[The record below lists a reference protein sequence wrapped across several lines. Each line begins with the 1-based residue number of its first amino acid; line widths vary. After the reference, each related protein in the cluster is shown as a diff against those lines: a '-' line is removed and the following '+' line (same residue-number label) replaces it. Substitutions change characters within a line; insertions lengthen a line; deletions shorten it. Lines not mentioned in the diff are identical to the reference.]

1 MNRRYLII
9 LLAIFIVPS
18 MTARRRK
25 LIVMREN
32 LQAPQVTPQAQQTK
46 TAPVSA
52 TPVSATP
59 APQTEESKKQTP
71 LVPQEEPP
79 PTEPTE
85 LETDTEPTLEQEEL
99 PDLPTTEELKPLEE
113 PQEPLEEKKP
123 DEPEKKEKPKEIFLN
138 FENADLASFVHY
150 IAQLKNINL
159 IPDPKIAGN
168 KISLTIRKPLTIEGA
183 WNIFLTVLEMSNFSI
198 VKVGPV
204 HKIIPKAQKLT
215 EPLPTYI
222 NVAADTLPDSDLTI
236 RFVTFLNNIP
246 IEKIEPLLKSMLS
259 QPSQIIK
266 HPNAN
271 GFVITD
277 KSYNIKS
284 AMQVVQE
291 LDRSDVKQSV
301 TVMKL
306 KRANAAEV
314 KTLFDSLMQK
324 DKGQH
329 PLARLLGRK
338 PESSVEYFPPTTKI
352 IAEERTNSLIL
363 LGDQKSIKKIEDFIL
378 KHVDTELQGVKSPI
392 HVYELKHTDVEQIHA
407 ILVDMAGD
415 KQGEST
421 AAKHGGIRGGL
432 KYFKPMKFSMD
443 KSNNRLIVSSTD
455 DEDWKLLK
463 KTIHDLDKPQPQV
476 AIETLIVSID
486 FTNAKKLGSQIR
498 NKKHG
503 QLGNNMNF
511 QAANLASVVKNEDDQ
526 SILGNLLN
534 LVTFG
539 QGSTVLTFGKHAN
552 VWSIIRMLKTQVNT
566 TVISQP
572 FITTTNMR
580 KASIKVGETRRVLSA
595 EVLREGAENNK
606 SFEDSD
612 VGLEVVVIPQ
622 INLDGV
628 INLDIDIDIRQFIGT
643 GDRPDVTNRNLK
655 TKVAVAN
662 GQILVLG
669 GFVKTKIQ
677 EGTYKTPMLGD
688 VPILGWLFKNK
699 NRDVTKE
706 YIFMFMAPTIIKPRS
721 LPGTNLYTKM
731 KLYQA
736 KNDIDDAIEVEKTK
750 DPVHN
755 WFFNP
760 EGETYSH
767 KIIDFA
773 NARYQPTSTDI
784 KEDPYYVSTTG
795 REKKRKK
802 ALEKLA
808 EVVEPV
814 SVPIESQELKKQS
827 PLVSPSIH
835 SPAPKLRRTLG
846 MSGEE
851 NKNNQI
857 VHKANHTTPL
867 VPSDLHSKSY
877 RGTTAEA
884 TVEQQPV
891 APTDIKSWR
900 EEKRERLKKLLSQPI
915 AENKP
920 KAQTTLK
927 KFLGPEGEG
936 E

>member
-9 LLAIFIVPS
+9 LLALFVVPS
-18 MTARRRK
+18 MPARRRK

-32 LQAPQVTPQAQQTK
+32 LQAPQIKSMSATPVK
-46 TAPVSA
+46 SE

-59 APQTEESKKQTP
+59 APQTENKKTVTTP
-71 LVPQEEPP
+71 EEEPP

-85 LETDTEPTLEQEEL
+85 LETDTEPTLEQEES

-113 PQEPLEEKKP
+113 PQLPPEEDEKLEEEPDKP

-168 KISLTIRKPLTIEGA
+168 KISLTIRKPLTVEGA
-183 WNIFLTVLEMSNFSI
+183 WNIFLTIIEMSGFSI
-198 VKVGPV
+198 VEVGPV
-204 HKIIPKAQKLT
+204 HKIIPKANKLT

-236 RFVTFLNNIP
+236 RFVTFLTNIP
-246 IEKIEPLLKSMLS
+246 IDKVKLLLGSMLS
-259 QPSQIIK
+259 KPSQIID

-284 AMQVVQE
+284 AMQVIQE
-291 LDRSDVKQSV
+291 LDRSDIKQSV

-324 DKGQH
+324 PSDGH

-363 LGDQKSIKKIEDFIL
+363 LGDQKSIKKIEDFII
-378 KHVDTELQGVKSPI
+378 KHVDTELQGIKSPI
-392 HVYELKHTDVEQIHA
+392 HIYELKHTDVEQIHD
-407 ILVDMAGD
+407 ILEAMAGD
-415 KQGEST
+415 KQGDSP

-476 AIETLIVSID
+476 ALETLIVSID
-486 FTNAKKLGSQIR
+486 FTNAKVLGSQIR

-503 QLGNNMNF
+503 QLGHNMNV
-511 QAANLASVVKNEDDQ
+511 QAAHMTNVIKSDDGE
-526 SILGNLLN
+526 SILGNLLKTI
-534 LVTFG
+534 TFG
-539 QGSTVLTFGKHAN
+539 QGSTVLTFGKN
-552 VWSIIRMLKTQVNT
+552 NDIWSMIRMLKTQVNT

-580 KASIKVGETRRVLSA
+580 KASITVGETRRLEIQQAV
-595 EVLREGAENNK
+595 AENTGDPG
-606 SFEDSD
+606 SARGYEDKD
-612 VGLEVVVIPQ
+612 VELKLEVTPQ
-622 INLDGV
+622 INIEGV
-628 INLDIDIDIRQFIGT
+628 INLDILVNFSEFVDVAGAQFPEIT
-643 GDRPDVTNRNLK
+643 TKNLNS
-655 TKVAVAN
+655 KVSVAN
-662 GQILVLG
+662 GQVLVLG
-669 GFVKTKIQ
+669 GFIKTKI
-677 EGTYKTPMLGD
+677 EESTYKTPLLGNI
-688 VPILGWLFKNK
+688 PIFGWLFKNK
-699 NRDVTKE
+699 SRTVRKE
-706 YIFMFMAPTIIKPRS
+706 YVFVFMSPTIIKPRQ

-736 KNDIDDAIEVEKTK
+736 KNDIDDAIEVEKVK
-750 DPVHN
+750 DPIHN

-760 EGETYSH
+760 DGETYSH

-784 KEDPYYVSTTG
+784 KEDPYYVSTTE

-802 ALEKLA
+802 ALEKLK
-808 EVVEPV
+808 PV
-814 SVPIESQELKKQS
+814 SALVEQS
-827 PLVSPSIH
+827 VSAE
-835 SPAPKLRRTLG
+835 SPAP
-846 MSGEE
+846 
-851 NKNNQI
+851 
-857 VHKANHTTPL
+857 
-867 VPSDLHSKSY
+867 
-877 RGTTAEA
+877 
-884 TVEQQPV
+884 VEQITPVEPTASIEQEELKPELPIKTEQAYEQP
-891 APTDIKSWR
+891 ASPTDMKTWR

-915 AENKP
+915 AEDKP
-920 KAQTTLK
+920 KTETTLK
-927 KFLGPEGEG
+927 KFLGSEEDS